1 MKKLILFS
9 LFPVLLQGQDIPKL
23 QKQLNNA
30 NYQKCIKKTKRYAK
44 WHKKNKQV
52 NYYFSASYFGLINEE
67 NSFPKNLAN
76 LNKSLRYLAKF
87 YRYTNDRTAKT
98 QELENSLDSIS
109 FLLTNDSVNER
120 ITNGQLKRL
129 NKAYKSLFGNNLTT
143 YQQYINEQNR
153 ITDSISFLSFT
164 TQTSDEVALF
174 GKYVP
179 KRIDR
184 DVLLSKARNLQGVKY
199 KRAGET
205 PEGFDCSGFVMY
217 VFKQMGITIPHN
229 AHKISCLGE
238 EVELSEAKTG
248 DLLCFGTPQRIYHIG
263 IYYNIDGKDGVI
275 HCISGGVKANQDK
288 QWEYW
293 KPKIGKVR
301 RIVL

>member
-1 MKKLILFS
+1 MKKVILFL
-9 LFPVLLQGQDIPKL
+9 LFPLLSTAQDIPKL
-23 QKQLNNA
+23 QKQLDNA
-30 NYQKCIKKTKRYAK
+30 NYQKCIKKAKRFAK
-44 WHKKNKQV
+44 WHKKNKEV
-52 NYYFSASYFGLINEE
+52 NYYFSAAYFGLVSEG
-67 NSFPKNLAN
+67 NSNAKNLVY
-76 LNKSLRYLAKF
+76 LNKSLNYLVKF
-87 YRYTNDRTAKT
+87 NRCNTTTSKT
-98 QELENSLDSIS
+98 QQLEIDLDSIS
-109 FLLTNDSVNER
+109 FLLTNDSVNEG

-293 KPKIGKVR
+293 KPKIGKIR
-301 RIVL
+301 RIIL